1 MYNQQQQQEFDVLDM
16 ITVLN
21 FCVNLYQAMLSQ
33 KRFNRDTTEFDYEK
47 TKDVKNKDT
56 ELLTKILE
64 TLNRIEGKLSAE

>member
-16 ITVLN
+16 LTVLN
-21 FCVNLYQAMLSQ
+21 FCMNLYQAMLSQ
-33 KRFNRDTTEFDYEK
+33 KRFNRDATEFDYEK

>member
-16 ITVLN
+16 LTVLN
-21 FCVNLYQAMLSQ
+21 FCTNLYQAMLSQ

>member
-16 ITVLN
+16 LTVLN
-21 FCVNLYQAMLSQ
+21 FCVNFYQAMLSQ

>member
-16 ITVLN
+16 LTVLN

>member
-16 ITVLN
+16 LTVLN
-21 FCVNLYQAMLSQ
+21 FCMNLYQAMLSQ